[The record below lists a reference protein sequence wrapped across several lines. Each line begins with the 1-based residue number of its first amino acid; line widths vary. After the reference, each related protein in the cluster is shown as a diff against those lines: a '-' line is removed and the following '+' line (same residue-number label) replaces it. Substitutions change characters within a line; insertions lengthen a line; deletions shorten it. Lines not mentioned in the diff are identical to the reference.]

1 MTEPLQ
7 LVFLPAARADLERV
21 YNFLAPVNLRA
32 AKQVLQ
38 SIRRDSELL
47 RRHPDI
53 GRPVEGRERYR
64 EWIVRLGAGGYVM
77 RYRVENDTLFI
88 TRLWHSRE
96 DR

>member
-1 MTEPLQ
+1 MTDPLQ

-21 YNFLAPVNLRA
+21 YNFLAVVNLRA

-38 SIRRDSELL
+38 SIRRDAELL

-53 GRPVEGRERYR
+53 GRPVEGREHYR
-64 EWIVRLGAGGYVM
+64 EWIVRLGTGGYAM

-88 TRLWHSRE
+88 MRLWHSRE